1 MVQGGMDRRIAGII
15 RWLERFQ
22 SSYRSGAIESAL
34 MDAECA
40 RADLEDLRSDV
51 WRSVGA
57 ARTPRRVRRAVV
69 TWLASLVLLAVLAVP
84 SPLSREEG
92 LVGLTLR
99 HEARAVAQEP
109 ERRVETPLPAPAES
123 APVPPRSVKAER
135 RPPSDR
141 RTRAAAP
148 APRLQRVT
156 AVRPAPQERGTV
168 PDDKMFLLLQTGARA
183 LRNEGPAIRIDRV
196 Q

>member
-57 ARTPRRVRRAVV
+57 ARTPNRVRRTVV
-69 TWLASLVLLAVLAVP
+69 GWLSSLVLLAVLAVP

-92 LVGLTLR
+92 LEGVSLR
-99 HEARAVAQEP
+99 CEARAVAQEP
-109 ERRVETPLPAPAES
+109 ERRAEMPPPAPAEP
-123 APVPPRSVKAER
+123 APEVPRAAKVER
-135 RPPSDR
+135 RPPSGK
-141 RTRAAAP
+141 RTRSATAAP
-148 APRLQRVT
+148 RPQRSP
-156 AVRPAPQERGTV
+156 AVRPAPQEGSAV
-168 PDDKMFLLLQTGARA
+168 PYDKMFLLLQTGARA
-183 LRNEGPAIRIDRV
+183 LRNEGPAIRIERA

>member
-51 WRSVGA
+51 WRSVGVV
-57 ARTPRRVRRAVV
+57 RPSRVRRAVV
-69 TWLASLVLLAVLAVP
+69 GWLSSLVLLAVLAVP

-92 LVGLTLR
+92 LPPRREV
-99 HEARAVAQEP
+99 RAAVQEP
-109 ERRVETPLPAPAES
+109 ERRVETPPPAPAE
-123 APVPPRSVKAER
+123 
-135 RPPSDR
+135 
-141 RTRAAAP
+141 AAP
-148 APRLQRVT
+148 APATSRAVRAEKRPASGRRT
-156 AVRPAPQERGTV
+156 RTATAAPKPEGAAAVRPAPRDGDAV
-168 PDDKMFLLLQTGARA
+168 PYDKMFLLLQTGARA
-183 LRNEGPAIRIDRV
+183 LRNEGPAIRIDKAR
-196 Q
+196 

>member
-57 ARTPRRVRRAVV
+57 VRPSRVRRAVV
-69 TWLASLVLLAVLAVP
+69 GWLSSLVLLAVLAVP

-92 LVGLTLR
+92 LTPRREV
-99 HEARAVAQEP
+99 RAAVQEP
-109 ERRVETPLPAPAES
+109 ERRVETPPPAPAEA
-123 APVPPRSVKAER
+123 APAPATSHAVRAEK
-135 RPPSDR
+135 RPASGR
-141 RTRAAAP
+141 RTRAATAAP
-148 APRLQRVT
+148 KPEGAA
-156 AVRPAPQERGTV
+156 AVRPAPRDGGVV
-168 PDDKMFLLLQTGARA
+168 PYDTMFLLLQTGARA
-183 LRNEGPAIRIDRV
+183 LRNEGPAIRIDKAR
-196 Q
+196 

>member
-57 ARTPRRVRRAVV
+57 VRPSRVRRAVV
-69 TWLASLVLLAVLAVP
+69 GWLSSLVLLAVLAVP

-92 LVGLTLR
+92 LTPRREV
-99 HEARAVAQEP
+99 RAAVQEP
-109 ERRVETPLPAPAES
+109 ERRVETPPPAPAEA
-123 APVPPRSVKAER
+123 APAPATSRAVRAEK
-135 RPPSDR
+135 RPASGR
-141 RTRAAAP
+141 RTRAATAAP
-148 APRLQRVT
+148 KPEGAA
-156 AVRPAPQERGTV
+156 AVRPAPRDGGVV
-168 PDDKMFLLLQTGARA
+168 PYDTMFLLLQTGARA
-183 LRNEGPAIRIDRV
+183 LRNEGPAIRIDKAR
-196 Q
+196 

>member
-57 ARTPRRVRRAVV
+57 VRPSRVRRAVV
-69 TWLASLVLLAVLAVP
+69 GWLSSLVLLAVLAVP

-92 LVGLTLR
+92 LTPRREV
-99 HEARAVAQEP
+99 RAAVQEP
-109 ERRVETPLPAPAES
+109 ERRVETPPPAPAE
-123 APVPPRSVKAER
+123 
-135 RPPSDR
+135 
-141 RTRAAAP
+141 AAP
-148 APRLQRVT
+148 APATSHAVRAEKRPASGRRT
-156 AVRPAPQERGTV
+156 RTATAAPKPEGAAAVRPAPRDGDAV
-168 PDDKMFLLLQTGARA
+168 PYDTMFLLLQTGARA
-183 LRNEGPAIRIDRV
+183 LRNEGPAIRIDKAR
-196 Q
+196 

>member
-57 ARTPRRVRRAVV
+57 VRPSRVRRAVV
-69 TWLASLVLLAVLAVP
+69 GWLSSLVLLAVLAVP

-92 LVGLTLR
+92 LTPRREV
-99 HEARAVAQEP
+99 RAAVQEP
-109 ERRVETPLPAPAES
+109 ERRVETPPPALAEAAPAPATS
-123 APVPPRSVKAER
+123 RAVRAEK
-135 RPPSDR
+135 RPASGR
-141 RTRAAAP
+141 RTRAATAAP
-148 APRLQRVT
+148 KPEGAA
-156 AVRPAPQERGTV
+156 AVRPAPRDGGVV
-168 PDDKMFLLLQTGARA
+168 PYDTMFLLLQTGARA
-183 LRNEGPAIRIDRV
+183 LRNEGPAIRIDKAR
-196 Q
+196 

>member
-57 ARTPRRVRRAVV
+57 VRPSRVRRSVV
-69 TWLASLVLLAVLAVP
+69 GWLSSLVLLAVLAVP

-92 LVGLTLR
+92 LTPRREV
-99 HEARAVAQEP
+99 RAAVQEP
-109 ERRVETPLPAPAES
+109 ERRAETSPPVPAAAAPAPATS
-123 APVPPRSVKAER
+123 RAVRAEK
-135 RPPSDR
+135 RPTSGR
-141 RTRAAAP
+141 RTRAATAAP
-148 APRLQRVT
+148 KPEGAA
-156 AVRPAPQERGTV
+156 AVRPAPRDGGAV
-168 PDDKMFLLLQTGARA
+168 PYDTMFLLLQTGARA
-183 LRNEGPAIRIDRV
+183 LRNEGPAIRIDKAR
-196 Q
+196 

>member
-57 ARTPRRVRRAVV
+57 ARTAASAARSSPGWPR
-69 TWLASLVLLAVLAVP
+69 WCS
-84 SPLSREEG
+84 SPCW
-92 LVGLTLR
+92 
-99 HEARAVAQEP
+99 P
-109 ERRVETPLPAPAES
+109 F
-123 APVPPRSVKAER
+123 
-135 RPPSDR
+135 RPPC
-141 RTRAAAP
+141 
-148 APRLQRVT
+148 
-156 AVRPAPQERGTV
+156 RGR
-168 PDDKMFLLLQTGARA
+168 KG
-183 LRNEGPAIRIDRV
+183 
-196 Q
+196 

>member
-57 ARTPRRVRRAVV
+57 VRPSRVRRSVV
-69 TWLASLVLLAVLAVP
+69 GWLSSLVLLAVLAVP

-92 LVGLTLR
+92 
-99 HEARAVAQEP
+99 
-109 ERRVETPLPAPAES
+109 
-123 APVPPRSVKAER
+123 
-135 RPPSDR
+135 
-141 RTRAAAP
+141 
-148 APRLQRVT
+148 
-156 AVRPAPQERGTV
+156 
-168 PDDKMFLLLQTGARA
+168 
-183 LRNEGPAIRIDRV
+183 
-196 Q
+196 

>member
-57 ARTPRRVRRAVV
+57 VRPSRVRRAVV
-69 TWLASLVLLAVLAVP
+69 GWLSSLVLLAVLAVP

-92 LVGLTLR
+92 LTPRREV
-99 HEARAVAQEP
+99 RAAVQEP
-109 ERRVETPLPAPAES
+109 ERRVETPPPAPAE
-123 APVPPRSVKAER
+123 
-135 RPPSDR
+135 
-141 RTRAAAP
+141 AAP
-148 APRLQRVT
+148 APATSRAVRAEKRPASGRRTQAAT
-156 AVRPAPQERGTV
+156 AAPKPEGAAAVRPAPRDGGVV
-168 PDDKMFLLLQTGARA
+168 PYDTMFLLLQTGARA
-183 LRNEGPAIRIDRV
+183 LRNEGPAIRIDKAR
-196 Q
+196 

>member
-1 MVQGGMDRRIAGII
+1 MLQGGMDRRIAGII

-57 ARTPRRVRRAVV
+57 VRPSRVRRAVV
-69 TWLASLVLLAVLAVP
+69 GWLSSLVLLAVLAVP

-92 LVGLTLR
+92 LTPRREV
-99 HEARAVAQEP
+99 RAAVQEP
-109 ERRVETPLPAPAES
+109 ERRVETPPPAPAEA
-123 APVPPRSVKAER
+123 APAPATSRAVRAEK
-135 RPPSDR
+135 RPASGR
-141 RTRAAAP
+141 RTRAATAAP
-148 APRLQRVT
+148 KPEGAA
-156 AVRPAPQERGTV
+156 AVRPAPRDGGVV
-168 PDDKMFLLLQTGARA
+168 PYDTMFLLLQTGARA
-183 LRNEGPAIRIDRV
+183 LRNEGPAIRIDKAR
-196 Q
+196 

>member
-57 ARTPRRVRRAVV
+57 ARTPNRVRRAVV
-69 TWLASLVLLAVLAVP
+69 GWLSSLVLLAVLAVP

-92 LVGLTLR
+92 LEGVAPR
-99 HEARAVAQEP
+99 REARAVAQEP
-109 ERRVETPLPAPAES
+109 ERRAETPPPTPAES
-123 APVPPRSVKAER
+123 APEAPRAVKAER
-135 RPPSDR
+135 RPPSGR
-141 RTRAAAP
+141 RARAATA
-148 APRLQRVT
+148 APRPQQS
-156 AVRPAPQERGTV
+156 AAARPAPQEGGAV
-168 PDDKMFLLLQTGARA
+168 PYDKMFLLLQTGARA
-183 LRNEGPAIRIDRV
+183 LRNEGAAIRIDRA

>member
-1 MVQGGMDRRIAGII
+1 MLQGGMDRRIAGII

-57 ARTPRRVRRAVV
+57 ARTPRRARRTVV
-69 TWLASLVLLAVLAVP
+69 AWLASLVFLAVLAVP

-123 APVPPRSVKAER
+123 APAAPRAVNAER

-141 RTRAAAP
+141 RTRAATAV
-148 APRLQRVT
+148 PRPQRVA
-156 AVRPAPQERGTV
+156 AVRPAPQEKDTV